1 MHKRF
6 GRRTDSNQSDVMYA
20 LRAIGCIVFDIEE
33 PFDLLVDYEGEWHV
47 FEVKNP
53 ETHARK
59 KGGSKLTDVQ
69 DQILAKLSA
78 KVHIVEHAAEAIECL
93 RRTRYEGQIL

>member
-6 GRRTDSNQSDVMYA
+6 GRRTDSNQAEVMKA
-20 LRAIGCIVFDIEE
+20 LRMIGCVVFDIEE
-33 PFDLLVDYEGEWHV
+33 PFDLLIDWRGRWFVM
-47 FEVKNP
+47 EVKNP

-59 KGGSKLTDVQ
+59 KGGSKMTEVQ

-78 KVHIVEHAAEAIECL
+78 EVLVVETPREAID
-93 RRTRYEGQIL
+93 YMAAVPK